1 MASGRPPRPLPAG
14 RLRRTVPASALPFR
28 STAEVDPLTETIG
41 QPRAVEAFGL
51 GLDVEAPG
59 YNLFVTGIPGSG
71 RESMVRDYLARVA
84 RRRPRAD
91 DWVYVDNFGDAD
103 RTTALRMPAGRGSEL
118 AGQVD
123 AFIGA
128 ASRQIRATF
137 ESDQYAQR
145 RREVTEAAG
154 ARRDALLESVRGFA
168 RDRGFAAE
176 VTMTGIVTIPL
187 LQGKPIDAD
196 RFRELPEPARNDI
209 ERRGREIQT
218 KVAETLA
225 ELRALEK
232 DAGQRIRTLD
242 REVADFALGPL
253 LQELSAEFADLPQVV
268 DHVQV
273 LREELLAHLDDF
285 RADEQAELPAP
296 LAALAPRRGSEGALD
311 RYRVNVFVEN
321 GGVSGAPIVIER
333 SPTYYNLTGRID
345 YRSAFGTMVTDFHHI
360 KSGALHRAN
369 GGFLVLHAAEVLRSP
384 FAWEA
389 LKSALTGGEIR
400 IENLASQYSPVPTV
414 TLRPEPIP
422 LKLKLIVIGTPQLH
436 RLLCLVDED
445 FRELFKVRVDFAPDM
460 DWTGDTVTG
469 YARLTSRLVRDLGL
483 RHFSRPAVAR
493 VIEHGARLGEDQR
506 KLTSRLGEITDVVTE
521 ASHWAGKAG
530 RRLVAAQDVT
540 RAIAQREYRSNMI
553 QARLREMVARGVLRI
568 ETSGER
574 VGQANGVAV
583 LDVGDHAF
591 GQPCRISAT
600 TALGSGGVKSIER
613 ETELSGRLHSKGVL
627 ILSGYLAATYAQERP
642 LALAATIT
650 FEQSYDEVEGDS
662 ASCAELCVLLSAL
675 ANVPIQQGI
684 ALTGSVDQH
693 GDVQAVG
700 GVTTKIEGFFD
711 ACREQGLTGAQGMVI
726 PAANADNL
734 MLKDEITAA
743 VRAGSFRIWAVR
755 SVDEAL
761 AIITGRRPGTRR
773 RDGTFAPDTIHRLVD
788 DRLRGYA
795 HGAREFGT
803 HPAVTPSPIAGPAP
817 ASSDQHRARRRRR

>member
-1 MASGRPPRPLPAG
+1 M
-14 RLRRTVPASALPFR
+14 PASALPFR

-51 GLDVEAPG
+51 GLDVEAAG

-71 RESMVRDYLARVA
+71 RESMVRDYLERVA
-84 RRRPRAD
+84 RTRPLAD
-91 DWVYVDNFGDAD
+91 DWVYVDNFDDAD
-103 RTTALRMPAGRGSEL
+103 RATALRMPAGRGSEL
-118 AGQVD
+118 ARQVD

-128 ASRQIRATF
+128 ASRQIRAAF
-137 ESDQYAQR
+137 ESDQYAER
-145 RREVTEAAG
+145 RREVTAAAG
-154 ARRDALLESVRGFA
+154 ARRDALLEGVRGFA
-168 RDRGFAAE
+168 RDREFAAE

-187 LQGKPIDAD
+187 VQGQPIDPD
-196 RFRELPEPARNDI
+196 QFRQLPDPARTEI

-218 KVAETLA
+218 KVADTLA

-232 DAGQRIRTLD
+232 DASQRVRALD

-268 DHVQV
+268 GQV
-273 LREELLAHLDDF
+273 HTLREELLAHLDDF
-285 RADEQAELPAP
+285 RAEEQPELPAP
-296 LAALAPRRGSEGALD
+296 LAALAPQRGPEHALD

-321 GGVSGAPIVIER
+321 GAAAGAPIVVER

-345 YRSAFGTMVTDFHHI
+345 YRSAFGTMATDFHHI
-360 KSGALHRAN
+360 KPGALHRAN

-389 LKSALTGGEIR
+389 LKSALTSGEIR
-400 IENLASQYSPVPTV
+400 IENLASQYSAVPTV

-422 LKLKLIVIGTPQLH
+422 LKLKVIVIGTPQLY
-436 RLLCLVDED
+436 RLLCIADED

-460 DWTGDTVTG
+460 DWTSDTVAG
-469 YARLTSRLVRDLGL
+469 YARLTSRLVRDLDL

-506 KLTSRLGEITDVVTE
+506 KLTTRMGDITDVVTE

-530 RRLVAAQDVT
+530 RRLVAAEDVT

-583 LDVGDHAF
+583 LDTGDHAF
-591 GQPCRISAT
+591 GHPCRISAT
-600 TALGSGGVKSIER
+600 TALGRGGVKSIER
-613 ETELSGRLHSKGVL
+613 ETELSGPLHSKGVL
-627 ILSGYLAATYAQERP
+627 ILSGYLAATYAQEWP

-675 ANVPIQQGI
+675 SSVPIHQGI
-684 ALTGSVDQH
+684 AVTGSIDQH

-711 ACREQGLTGAQGMVI
+711 ACQEQGMTGEQGMVI
-726 PAANADNL
+726 PATNRDNL
-734 MLKDEITAA
+734 MLKDEVLAA
-743 VRAGSFRIWAVR
+743 VRAGRFRVWAVR
-755 SVDEAL
+755 TVDEAL
-761 AIITGRRPGTRR
+761 ALVTGRRPGVRQ
-773 RDGTFAPDTIHRLVD
+773 RDGTFAPDTIHHLVD
-788 DRLRGYA
+788 DRLRRYA
-795 HGAREFGT
+795 HGAREFG
-803 HPAVTPSPIAGPAP
+803 GPAAAAARVGAAAP
-817 ASSDQHRARRRRR
+817 RRRRTT